1 MFAAWYLFLT
11 RRSWKMLKITQRKAS
26 FNLRSNTP
34 LKICYYRFPIMMMAF
49 PEDVPTSPP
58 GVPISSHSSHGGAG
72 FSSAGGRV
80 ARSIRPLLNPLAP
93 PVAKPLTQP
102 ATKTRA
108 TQSPSATSASA
119 QSTATSGYS
128 VVRKSGLF
136 GTFSEGRGIIT

>member
-1 MFAAWYLFLT
+1 
-11 RRSWKMLKITQRKAS
+11 MLKITLRKAL
-26 FNLRSNTP
+26 FNLRSNAA
-34 LKICYYRFPIMMMAF
+34 LKICYYRFPMMMLAF

-58 GVPISSHSSHGGAG
+58 GLPISSHSSHGGAV
-72 FSSAGGRV
+72 FSSSGGRV
-80 ARSIRPLLNPLAP
+80 ARSIRPLSKPPAA
-93 PVAKPLTQP
+93 PVAKPLTSQP

-136 GTFSEGRGIIT
+136 GTFSEGRGLIT